1 MDYKSP
7 DGPTVTHIRGM
18 LLSNSVSS
26 LRALGLEEAY
36 FDLLPAPARAEL
48 NGIIASSWVDIEVAM
63 LHFQTFDRFDVA
75 DEKIEELGR
84 PLAGRIT
91 ETWFGAVV
99 RGARNSGIE
108 AMASILKQNDRS
120 FSRMY
125 KGGRTMV
132 TEYGPKEMQ
141 IEDNGN
147 PLLSLRH
154 FRSGYLGFMKG
165 LAALFTKSAF
175 IKTVP
180 MQAPHPHAMA
190 TRFSWV

>member
-1 MDYKSP
+1 MKTTARGASTPGRVVVEYKSP

-63 LHFQTFDRFDVA
+63 LHFQTFERFDVA

-91 ETWFGAVV
+91 ETWLGAVV
-99 RGARNSGIE
+99 R
-108 AMASILKQNDRS
+108 
-120 FSRMY
+120 
-125 KGGRTMV
+125 
-132 TEYGPKEMQ
+132 
-141 IEDNGN
+141 
-147 PLLSLRH
+147 
-154 FRSGYLGFMKG
+154 
-165 LAALFTKSAF
+165 
-175 IKTVP
+175 
-180 MQAPHPHAMA
+180 
-190 TRFSWV
+190 